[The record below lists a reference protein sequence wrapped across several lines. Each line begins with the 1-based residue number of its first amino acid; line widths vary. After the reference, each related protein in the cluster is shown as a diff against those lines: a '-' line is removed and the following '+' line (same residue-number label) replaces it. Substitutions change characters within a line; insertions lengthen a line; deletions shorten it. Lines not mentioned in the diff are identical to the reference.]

1 MGYLSASREAK
12 TQEQGAGERTPRSLR
27 NTSSASAGSIDPSA
41 SRTGMV
47 RHRSMFEVRSTTSGG
62 GMDLRTRVASSNR
75 VLSSPS
81 VAAAATSQ
89 QCRTAASANAASS
102 VGGRSMSAVARSTSG
117 GGMDLLTPVTR
128 SSRELKGR
136 SDAGV
141 SATWSRAK
149 QKSGRK
155 PMNLSSGSLFWA
167 NVVERQLRAERQ
179 AASNMPTEG
188 AAAGRP
194 PHARAS

>member
-1 MGYLSASREAK
+1 MGDLPASREAK
-12 TQEQGAGERTPRSLR
+12 TQEQGASEGTPRSRR

-47 RHRSMFEVRSTTSGG
+47 RHFDMSEVTSTTSGG
-62 GMDLRTRVASSNR
+62 GVDTRTRVASCNR
-75 VLSSPS
+75 VLSTPS
-81 VAAAATSQ
+81 VAAAATSL

-102 VGGRSMSAVARSTSG
+102 VGGRSMSAAARSTSG

-141 SATWSRAK
+141 SAAWSRAK
-149 QKSGRK
+149 QKNGRK

-167 NVVERQLRAERQ
+167 NVVKRQLRAERQ
-179 AASNMPTEG
+179 AAADMPTEG

-194 PHARAS
+194 PHPRAS